1 MLLKDKDENVA
12 SFQVNQEKLL
22 STLEQEITELN
33 SSSSVRDQ
41 RLDHMERTVD
51 RIDKNVKI
59 YIDRKVKEINMLI
72 NSVKSSYD
80 SETVTGQ
87 IKENVKEILNNSI
100 PGADL
105 RHLRLIFIIY
115 ICLKQNYIKQ
125 YKSLQTNTLFSG
137 YCVLKLTGFAKKGA
151 MQDF

>member
-125 YKSLQTNTLFSG
+125 YTIITLNNTL
-137 YCVLKLTGFAKKGA
+137 
-151 MQDF
+151 

>member
-125 YKSLQTNTLFSG
+125 FKSLQTKLILFS
-137 YCVLKLTGFAKKGA
+137 LDIAF
-151 MQDF
+151 

>member
-125 YKSLQTNTLFSG
+125 FKSLQTNTLFSK
-137 YCVLKLTGFAKKGA
+137 YRILKLTGFAKKGA
-151 MQDF
+151 IQDF

>member
-137 YCVLKLTGFAKKGA
+137 Y
-151 MQDF
+151 

>member
-137 YCVLKLTGFAKKGA
+137 YQIL
-151 MQDF
+151 